1 MKSHLNWK
9 LILMRVVVNG
19 LAIALTAWLLAGIDV
34 ADPLLVNF
42 LLMGAVFGLLNA
54 FVKPAIQFLTLSLL
68 FVTYGLVI
76 ILINTVM
83 LLLLEFVFTG
93 ILLIENIWWAIA
105 GGILIGLLGLFL
117 ENLLGLTPPIID
129 TSPES
134 KPKDRQDIELD
145 RTKHLVSHVAT
156 LMDKEKADETQK

>member
-9 LILMRVVVNG
+9 LILMRVVING

-34 ADPLLVNF
+34 VDPLLVNF

-145 RTKHLVSHVAT
+145 RTEHLVSHVAT